1 MRISDWSSDVC
12 SSDLGKILSHLTRD
26 ILFDQFGTQ
35 MDGIGDALRVGAAVA
50 LEHDAVEAEEHR
62 AVVIVRIEMVA
73 QQFGRR
79 ARDQETDLRA
89 RRRGEG
95 AAQQVGDEAR
105 DRTSVVSGKSVSV
118 SVNIGD

>member
-1 MRISDWSSDVC
+1 MIRGPPRSTRTDTLFPYRR
-12 SSDLGKILSHLTRD
+12 SSDL
-26 ILFDQFGTQ
+26 DQFGTQ
-35 MDGIGDALRVGAAVA
+35 MDGICDALRVGAAVA

-95 AAQQVGDEAR
+95 AE
-105 DRTSVVSGKSVSV
+105 
-118 SVNIGD
+118 IGRAHV